1 MPEAS
6 NSVDCATGDDDQ
18 VIKRIDPPK
27 NVLDVAII
35 PKQQITVG
43 GEQDPARLPPP
54 KQIYTLGLPEAEIEP
69 STASLMALSSQL
81 HMAAF
86 YLQECGVD
94 VVTPIGDSVIGVI
107 SRVGRTLQNMARN
120 A

>member
-1 MPEAS
+1 M
-6 NSVDCATGDDDQ
+6 
-18 VIKRIDPPK
+18 IKRIDPP
-27 NVLDVAII
+27 NNAMDVAVI
-35 PKQQITVG
+35 PKQSITVG
-43 GEQDPARLPPP
+43 GEQNPARLPPIR
-54 KQIYTLGLPEAEIEP
+54 QVYELDLPEAEISP
-69 STASLMALSSQL
+69 DAATLLALSSQL

-120 A
+120 S